1 MTENEIIALA
11 FTRNLQASHIKQ
23 ADIDIAKD
31 RYVDAYIQSATAGT
45 FYNKYCKPVIAFG
58 VAVDIFD
65 RIATEV
71 TDRGVVAFN
80 SQGAAI
86 LAPDNKRMTKR
97 EFARQRD
104 YLIKLMIDNAEDAGF
119 TLVDEDLTV
128 EPIYTYYDETS
139 RRNRI

>member
-1 MTENEIIALA
+1 MTAAEIISLA
-11 FTRNLQASHIKQ
+11 FTRSLQTGHIKQ
-23 ADIDIAKD
+23 ADIDVAKD
-31 RYVDAYIQSATAGT
+31 RYVDGYVKDVTAGT
-45 FYNKYCKPVIAFG
+45 FYDTYCKPVIAFG

-86 LAPDNKRMTKR
+86 LAPDNKKWAKR

-104 YLIKLMIDNAEDAGF
+104 YLIKLMIDNAEAAGF
-119 TLVDEDLTV
+119 ELVDDTLTV
-128 EPIYTYYDETS
+128 EPIYSYTNATS